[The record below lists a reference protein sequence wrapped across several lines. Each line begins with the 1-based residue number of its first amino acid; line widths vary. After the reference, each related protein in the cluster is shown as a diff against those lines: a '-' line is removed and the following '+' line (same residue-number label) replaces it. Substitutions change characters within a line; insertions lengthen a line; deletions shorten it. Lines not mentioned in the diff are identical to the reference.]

1 MSETARRLFLLWAG
15 IVIGVSFIATPVK
28 FLAPDL
34 QLTAALQVGRVTFR
48 ALAATE
54 ALLLTAV
61 LAACIRHTAT
71 VWRSIRWP
79 CGLAGLLAIQY
90 GVLLPII
97 GKRTDQVLDGVM
109 TNDPSSLHWIYV
121 LVELIKVVSLVY
133 LGVKRVHAAALTA
146 ASSFVIRVPG
156 CRHAAG
162 GSADPRT

>member
-15 IVIGVSFIATPVK
+15 IVIGISFIATPVK

-48 ALAATE
+48 ALAAAE
-54 ALLLTAV
+54 VLLLTAV
-61 LAACIRHTAT
+61 LAACIRHTAA
-71 VWRSIRWP
+71 VWRSVRWS

-97 GKRTDQVLDGVM
+97 GKRTDQVVEDAM
-109 TNDPSSLHWIYV
+109 ANDPSSLHWIYV

-133 LGVKRVHAAALTA
+133 LGVKRTHAAAPPADSNTTYRA
-146 ASSFVIRVPG
+146 NE
-156 CRHAAG
+156 
-162 GSADPRT
+162 GSANRPQD